1 MQNNEH
7 KKTNVPSTLLSKIV
21 YNINYYAKEI
31 AFMGTQDKNDSE
43 GYLERPD
50 MTENNRPVGSTPS
63 WVKTN
68 FSIESTGS
76 KPYDIKQ
83 MTGQPTNVT
92 GNTTEEE

>member
-1 MQNNEH
+1 
-7 KKTNVPSTLLSKIV
+7 
-21 YNINYYAKEI
+21 
-31 AFMGTQDKNDSE
+31 MGTQDKNDSE
-43 GYLERPD
+43 EHLEQPNV
-50 MTENNRPVGSTPS
+50 TENKRSVGNTPS

-92 GNTTEEE
+92 DSTTEEE